1 MLNFR
6 IKKPATS
13 AVADAAVV
21 ATKTAWK
28 PLVYDSSMAV
38 FLGSALAMLWSTK
51 MKRSESRAMS
61 AGRPAPDS
69 APPITFWKTVPDSLE
84 NGQHGVTYGERLPA
98 ALGTEHTAIPIGIP
112 RLRMNPYM
120 QAAIARSSALEMV

>member
-1 MLNFR
+1 MSMLNFR

-13 AVADAAVV
+13 ALADTAVV

-28 PLVYDSSMAV
+28 PLVYDSSMAD
-38 FLGSALAMLWSTK
+38 FLGSLSAMLRSTK

-69 APPITFWKTVPDSLE
+69 APLITFWKTVPDSLG
-84 NGQHGVTYGERLPA
+84 NGQYG
-98 ALGTEHTAIPIGIP
+98 T
-112 RLRMNPYM
+112 N
-120 QAAIARSSALEMV
+120 VW